1 MTDDQSACL
10 KCEDGHVV
18 SSNLF
23 DCEPSFTDVEKGA
36 ATLTTLSV
44 FSLAMVAL
52 SSPSNLAGL
61 GPSFFILI
69 HTQIL
74 IKTIILIRDMKND
87 PIKKFLQ
94 GGIKFMDED
103 WFPYDYLPKIS
114 VKKQVITPVESD

>member
-1 MTDDQSACL
+1 MTTF
-10 KCEDGHVV
+10 G
-18 SSNLF
+18 
-23 DCEPSFTDVEKGA
+23 
-36 ATLTTLSV
+36 V

-52 SSPSNLAGL
+52 SSPTNLVGL

-94 GGIKFMDED
+94 GGIRFLDED
-103 WFPYDYLPKIS
+103 WFPYDYLPKIT
-114 VKKQVITPVESD
+114 VKKQVMTPVESDQDFYDSGYKTYTTSSLIIVKGI